1 MPNAVLVVDMVRGFL
16 EPGHNLYCGDDSRSI
31 IEPVQNLLRRESESG
46 STILFISDHHLPDD
60 LEFQMFPVHCVIGT
74 EEPEVI
80 PALSEWVTDSNV
92 VPKNRYSGFFN
103 TDLDL
108 SLKDME
114 ADTLIVVGVVTNICV
129 RSTVHD
135 AFFHGYRV
143 IVPEDCVAATGPR
156 EQESSLYDIGT
167 HFGLVST
174 SEAVVRALRSGA
186 AVENRV
192 VA

>member
-80 PALSEWVTDSNV
+80 PELSEWVTDSNV

-103 TDLDL
+103 TDLEQRLAALNPD
-108 SLKDME
+108 KV
-114 ADTLIVVGVVTNICV
+114 IICGVCTDICV
-129 RSTVHD
+129 MHTTSDARNRDYTVE
-135 AFFHGYRV
+135 
-143 IVPEDCVAATGPR
+143 IPENCVASFDTDAHRWALGHITRILGA
-156 EQESSLYDIGT
+156 Q
-167 HFGLVST
+167 
-174 SEAVVRALRSGA
+174 VV
-186 AVENRV
+186 
-192 VA
+192 

>member
-80 PALSEWVTDSNV
+80 PELSEWLTDSNV

-103 TDLDL
+103 TDLEQRLAALNPD
-108 SLKDME
+108 KV
-114 ADTLIVVGVVTNICV
+114 IICGVCTDICV
-129 RSTVHD
+129 MHTTSDARNRDYTVE
-135 AFFHGYRV
+135 
-143 IVPEDCVAATGPR
+143 IPENCVASFDTDAHRWALGHITRILGA
-156 EQESSLYDIGT
+156 Q
-167 HFGLVST
+167 
-174 SEAVVRALRSGA
+174 VV
-186 AVENRV
+186 
-192 VA
+192 

>member
-31 IEPVQNLLRRESESG
+31 IEPVQDLLRRESESA

-80 PALSEWVTDSNV
+80 PELSEWVTDSNV

-103 TDLDL
+103 TDLEQRLAALNPD
-108 SLKDME
+108 KV
-114 ADTLIVVGVVTNICV
+114 IICGVCTDICV
-129 RSTVHD
+129 MHTTSDARNRDYTVE
-135 AFFHGYRV
+135 
-143 IVPEDCVAATGPR
+143 IPKDCVASFDTDAHRWALGHITRILGA
-156 EQESSLYDIGT
+156 Q
-167 HFGLVST
+167 
-174 SEAVVRALRSGA
+174 VV
-186 AVENRV
+186 
-192 VA
+192 